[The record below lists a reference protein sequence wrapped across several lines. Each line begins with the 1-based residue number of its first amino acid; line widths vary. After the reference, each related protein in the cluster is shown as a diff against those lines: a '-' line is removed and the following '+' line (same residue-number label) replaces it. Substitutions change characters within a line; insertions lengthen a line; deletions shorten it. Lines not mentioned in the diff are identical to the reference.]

1 MSSYRG
7 LHARSN
13 GCGKRF
19 ERRECPFELAVVR
32 DGEEP
37 EVEGFGVQEFKR

>member
-19 ERRECPFELAVVR
+19 EWGEGPFEWECCEAGMKL
-32 DGEEP
+32 P
-37 EVEGFGVQEFKR
+37 EI